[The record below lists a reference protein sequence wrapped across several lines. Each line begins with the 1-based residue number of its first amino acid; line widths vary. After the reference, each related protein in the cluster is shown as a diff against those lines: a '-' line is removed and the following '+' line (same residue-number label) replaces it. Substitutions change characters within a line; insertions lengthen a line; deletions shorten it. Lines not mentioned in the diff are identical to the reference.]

1 MKRYY
6 IGLSVSTHDP
16 ALAIVDQDGET
27 LFAEAT
33 ERFLQYKRA
42 PNCEP
47 DNERLVSLLRRHCDQ
62 KAQFIVAVNWRRFT
76 ARFSRLL
83 SQVGLTSAKAIFKSR
98 SPDVK
103 FNTPYSLRTKITN
116 AYAAS
121 MYERLGVGFSYAMK
135 LAFPESRYSIRY
147 YAHHLC
153 HAALACYS
161 SPFSE
166 ASCMIVDGAGD
177 FGSFAY
183 YRYQSGA
190 IQAIRE
196 QKGFASLGRFYA
208 DMTWLCGFN
217 PDKGEEWKVMGFAPY
232 GSLDQKA
239 YELLKSLFVFK
250 GSEIRGISSRAYQN
264 ILKQLQERLA
274 ANTLESR
281 NLAFTAQQVFSETLI
296 EAIRTFHR
304 TCPSDNL
311 AMAGG
316 CLLNSSAAGLI
327 EEQTPFKRLFV
338 PSAPADDGTALGAA
352 LLALHRDH
360 PRRHPDKR
368 NGSPYLGSEIS
379 KKKLERVV
387 QVSNTPNLRHFPG
400 TIHIET
406 AKLLSDGKLV
416 GWVQGRAE
424 FGPRSL
430 GNRSILADPR
440 PATMKDKIN
449 ARVKF
454 REEFR
459 PFAPS
464 ILYEFGP
471 EYFENYQESPYME
484 RTLRFREQVWTKVPA
499 VVHVNG
505 TGRLQTV
512 KPEYNE
518 KFYALIRAFYELTGI
533 PILLNTS
540 FNVMGK
546 PIIHSIEDAMSV
558 FYSSGL
564 DVLVI
569 HDFLIRK

>member
-6 IGLSVSTHDP
+6 IGLSVSTHDA
-16 ALAIVDQDGET
+16 ALAIVDQDGEV

-33 ERFLQYKRA
+33 ERYLQYKRA

-47 DNERLVSLLRRHCDQ
+47 DNERLLSLLKRHCDPG
-62 KAQFIVAVNWRRFT
+62 AEFIVAVNWRRFT
-76 ARFSRLL
+76 AGLSRLL
-83 SQVGLTSAKAIFKSR
+83 SQVGLTSAKSIFR
-98 SPDVK
+98 SAQNDVR
-103 FNTPYSLRTKITN
+103 FNTPYSLRTKMIN

-121 MYERLGVGFSYAMK
+121 MYDRLGVGFTYAMK

-147 YAHHLC
+147 YSHHLC
-153 HAALACYS
+153 HAALACYA
-161 SPFSE
+161 SPFDE

-183 YRYQSGA
+183 YRYENGR
-190 IQAIRE
+190 IKPLRE
-196 QKGFASLGRFYA
+196 HKGFTSLGRFYA

-232 GSLDQKA
+232 GSLDA
-239 YELLKSLFVFK
+239 DVYELLKSVFSFQ
-250 GSEIRGISSRAYQN
+250 GSRINGIPDQAYQK
-264 ILKQLQERLA
+264 ILKQIQERIA
-274 ANTLESR
+274 AGSIPTA
-281 NLAFTAQQVFSETLI
+281 NLAFTAQQVFSETLL
-296 EAIRTFHR
+296 EAIRNFHR
-304 TCPSDNL
+304 LAPSDNL

-316 CLLNSSAAGLI
+316 CLLNSSAAGFI
-327 EEQTPFKRLFV
+327 EEQTPYRRLFI

-352 LLALHRDH
+352 LLAFRDDH
-360 PRRHPDKR
+360 PKKPPG
-368 NGSPYLGSEIS
+368 NGAGSPYLGSEIP
-379 KKKLERVV
+379 KVGLDRVV
-387 QVSNTPNLRHFPG
+387 KISRPPNLFHFPG
-400 TIHIET
+400 TIHAET
-406 AKLLSDGKLV
+406 AKLLSEGYLV
-416 GWVQGRAE
+416 GWVQGKAE

-440 PATMKDKIN
+440 PANMKDKIN

-464 ILYEFGP
+464 ILHEFGD

-484 RTLRFREQVWTKVPA
+484 RTLRFRAEVLNKVPA

-505 TGRLQTV
+505 TGRLQSVRLET
-512 KPEYNE
+512 NS
-518 KFYALIRAFYELTGI
+518 KFYELIRAFHNLTGI

-546 PIIHSIEDAMSV
+546 PIIHSIEDALGV

-569 HDFLIRK
+569 HDYLIRK

>member
-6 IGLSVSTHDP
+6 IGLCVSTHDP
-16 ALAIVDQDGET
+16 ALAIVGPDGEI

-33 ERFLQYKRA
+33 ERYLQYKRA

-47 DNERLVSLLRRHCDQ
+47 DNERLVSLLKRHCDPG
-62 KAQFIVAVNWRRFT
+62 AEFIVAVNWRKFT

-83 SQVGLTSAKAIFKSR
+83 SQIGITSAKAIFKSR
-98 SPDVK
+98 NPDVK
-103 FNTPYSLRTKITN
+103 FNTPCSLRTKMIN
-116 AYAAS
+116 AFAAS
-121 MYERLGVGFSYAMK
+121 MYDRLGVGFTYAMK
-135 LAFPESRYSIRY
+135 LAFRDSRYSIRY
-147 YAHHLC
+147 FPHHLC

-183 YRYQSGA
+183 YRYQNGA
-190 IQAIRE
+190 IKTIRE

-217 PDKGEEWKVMGFAPY
+217 PDKGEEWKVMGFAAY
-232 GSLDQKA
+232 GSLDRQA
-239 YELLKSLFVFK
+239 YALLKSVFVFS
-250 GSEIRGISSRAYQN
+250 GSEIRGISNRAYHN

-274 ANTLESR
+274 ANTLEAS

-296 EAIRTFHR
+296 EAIRNFYR
-304 TCPSDNL
+304 IRPSDNL

-316 CLLNSSAAGLI
+316 CMLNSSATGFI
-327 EEQTPFKRLFV
+327 EEQTPFKNLFV

-352 LLALHRDH
+352 LLAFHQDH
-360 PRRHPDKR
+360 PERRTHKQV
-368 NGSPYLGSEIS
+368 GSPYLGSEVS
-379 KKKLERVV
+379 KNRLERVV
-387 QVSNTPNLRHFPG
+387 QVSNTPNLFHFPG
-400 TIHIET
+400 TIHTET

-416 GWVQGRAE
+416 GWVQGKAE

-440 PATMKDKIN
+440 PVTMKDKIN

-464 ILYEFGP
+464 ILHEFGP

-484 RTLRFREQVWTKVPA
+484 RTLRFRKDVWTTVPA

-512 KPEYNE
+512 KLEYNE
-518 KFYALIRAFYELTGI
+518 KFYALIRAFHDLTGI

-546 PIIHSIEDAMSV
+546 PIIHSIEDALSV

-569 HDFLIRK
+569 HDFLITK

>member
-16 ALAIVDQDGET
+16 ALAIIDREGQI

-33 ERFLQYKRA
+33 ERYLQYKRA

-47 DNERLVSLLRRHCDQ
+47 DNDRLTSLLKRHCDPG
-62 KAQFIVAVNWRRFT
+62 AEFVVAVNWRKFT
-76 ARFSRLL
+76 AGCSRLL
-83 SQVGLTSAKAIFKSR
+83 SLLGITSATAIFKARSR
-98 SPDVK
+98 DVR
-103 FNTPYSLRTKITN
+103 FNTPYSLRTKMIN
-116 AYAAS
+116 AFAAS
-121 MYERLGVGFSYAMK
+121 MYDRLGVGFTYAMK
-135 LAFPESRYSIRY
+135 LAFPDSRYSIRY
-147 YAHHLC
+147 FPHHLC

-161 SPFSE
+161 SPFNE

-183 YRYQSGA
+183 YQYKNGT
-190 IQAIRE
+190 IKVIKE

-232 GSLDQKA
+232 GSLDPSA
-239 YELLKSLFVFK
+239 YEMLKSVFVFRESTIG
-250 GSEIRGISSRAYQN
+250 GSSNQAYQR
-264 ILKQLQERLA
+264 ILKRLQERLVTGSLQSA
-274 ANTLESR
+274 D
-281 NLAFTAQQVFSETLI
+281 LAFTAQQVFSETLL
-296 EAIRTFHR
+296 EAIRNFHR
-304 TCPSDNL
+304 ICSSDNL

-316 CLLNSSAAGLI
+316 CMLNSSTAGFI
-327 EEQTPFKRLFV
+327 EGNTPFRKLFV

-352 LLALHRDH
+352 FLAVHADH
-360 PRRHPDKR
+360 AQQKI
-368 NGSPYLGSEIS
+368 NNQAASPYLGSEIS
-379 KKKLERVV
+379 ESRLERVLKV
-387 QVSNTPNLRHFPG
+387 ANLSDVFHFPG

-406 AKLLSDGKLV
+406 AKMLSEGKLI
-416 GWVQGRAE
+416 GWVQGKAE

-440 PATMKDKIN
+440 PETMKDKIN

-454 REEFR
+454 REQFR

-464 ILYEFGP
+464 ILHEFGP
-471 EYFENYQESPYME
+471 DYFENYQESPYME
-484 RTLRFREQVWTKVPA
+484 RTLVFREGVRRKIPA

-512 KPEYNE
+512 KPEYNQ
-518 KFYALIRAFYELTGI
+518 KFYSLIRAFYDLTGI

-546 PIIHSIEDAMSV
+546 PIIHSIEDALSV
-558 FYSSGL
+558 FYTSGL
-564 DVLVI
+564 DVLII
-569 HDFLIRK
+569 HDYLIKK